1 MNNNKT
7 FFNICDK
14 LAVVTHSPATALLV
28 KGRGSR
34 AMDNPLTHRN
44 RHRHF
49 WSNFFR
55 RQQPDVG
62 SYRTTALCM
71 ATCRVIGQES
81 AEAIVGME
89 AAILD
94 GMVVG
99 NEPGE

>member
-1 MNNNKT
+1 MLRLHR
-7 FFNICDK
+7 D
-14 LAVVTHSPATALLV
+14 SSRSYP
-28 KGRGSR
+28 GR
-34 AMDNPLTHRN
+34 DL
-44 RHRHF
+44 
-49 WSNFFR
+49 
-55 RQQPDVG
+55 PDVG

-71 ATCRVIGQES
+71 ATCRVIGQEES